1 MAKRTQPREHKS
13 VFPKCIHNMIQRAY
27 VRGENSAQAAERI
40 NSSAIADKLDITL
53 STAQVAAA
61 YAWITM
67 RETR

>member
-1 MAKRTQPREHKS
+1 MAKRNQPREHKS
-13 VFPKCIHNMIQRAY
+13 VFPKCIQNMIQRSY
-27 VRGENSAQAAERI
+27 LRGESSAEAANRI
-40 NSSAIADKLDITL
+40 NSSATAGRLSINL